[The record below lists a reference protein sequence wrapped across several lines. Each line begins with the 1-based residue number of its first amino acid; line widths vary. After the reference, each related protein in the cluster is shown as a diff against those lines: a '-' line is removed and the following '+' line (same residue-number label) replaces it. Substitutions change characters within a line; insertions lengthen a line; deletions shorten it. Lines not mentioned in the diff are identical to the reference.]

1 MRLTSLALNISCV
14 WVDLD
19 VETPLK
25 KTFTNNIIL
34 NRLQYDVIVFYAAKA
49 DEKPF

>member
-25 KTFTNNIIL
+25 KTFTHNIPL
-34 NRLQYDVIVFYAAKA
+34 NRLQYVIAVFYAAEVDK
-49 DEKPF
+49 KLF